1 MNDSLSVLCKFLEKM
16 LYFRSM
22 FWMFT
27 KVLKGTKDG
36 LLVTFIKW
44 QGREWGTIDT
54 IMNFDKC
61 TVELLIYQHGFK
73 ISIYNLLPPPP
84 MKLHLREVRTQF
96 HQEIYCQVH
105 WGHHS
110 KMKHRVLQV
119 LNGWNCSRDP
129 GITISIKSQIRMATY
144 CLILPLMQESQP
156 FKQFLS
162 SASEV
167 IPPSLLVQKPVLIK
181 LDTL

>member
-119 LNGWNCSRDP
+119 LNG
-129 GITISIKSQIRMATY
+129 
-144 CLILPLMQESQP
+144 
-156 FKQFLS
+156 
-162 SASEV
+162 
-167 IPPSLLVQKPVLIK
+167 
-181 LDTL
+181 